1 MCHHDR
7 VLLESPT
14 VRVFP
19 GLTWRSCILLAHISW
34 DLFLAVAG
42 LMWCG
47 GRVPLLIWSLNLA
60 EVWMVIMSME
70 PFMETG
76 PEKVSNE
83 N

>member
-1 MCHHDR
+1 MGR
-7 VLLESPT
+7 
-14 VRVFP
+14 
-19 GLTWRSCILLAHISW
+19 ILLGDRQGSEV
-34 DLFLAVAG
+34 VAG

>member
-1 MCHHDR
+1 MCHHDH

-14 VRVFP
+14 VRIFSW
-19 GLTWRSCILLAHISW
+19 LTWRSRILLAHISW
-34 DLFLAVAG
+34 DLFLAVTV
-42 LMWCG
+42 LMWCS
-47 GRVPLLIWSLNLA
+47 GRVPLLIWALKLA
-60 EVWMVIMSME
+60 EVWMVIMSTE